1 VERLGA
7 APNHFLGSNTQLP
20 PVSHGCWDSA
30 VVRLRPLQLLRGL
43 SLRNCGLRELM
54 PPRGMQLLQYLD
66 LSGNRL
72 QALQVTVMERVF
84 LSHKQGV
91 LGAGKCVVVTPPRGM
106 QLLQCLDLSGNRLQ
120 ALQVGVGG

>member
-1 VERLGA
+1 
-7 APNHFLGSNTQLP
+7 
-20 PVSHGCWDSA
+20 

-72 QALQVTVMERVF
+72 QALQV
-84 LSHKQGV
+84 G
-91 LGAGKCVVVTPPRGM
+91 
-106 QLLQCLDLSGNRLQ
+106 
-120 ALQVGVGG
+120 

>member
-1 VERLGA
+1 MPCDQLLPQRLPLQVERLGV
-7 APNHFLGSNTQLP
+7 APTHTLASTTQLA

-43 SLRNCGLRELM
+43 ALRNCGLRELM

-72 QALQVTVMERVF
+72 QALQVGWGSTCVF
-84 LSHKQGV
+84 GV
-91 LGAGKCVVVTPPRGM
+91 PAG
-106 QLLQCLDLSGNRLQ
+106 
-120 ALQVGVGG
+120 